1 MKERYRR
8 GWGRVCYFLH
18 YQCPLLDGSRSQSK
32 GPLGY
37 PLWAVNLR
45 SPVTPQHLDQNK
57 KDEGG
62 QTGRFLGLE
71 EFVGAI

>member
-1 MKERYRR
+1 MKERSKR

-18 YQCPLLDGSRSQSK
+18 YQCPLLEGSGSQNK
-32 GPLGY
+32 GPLGC

-57 KDEGG
+57 KGECS

-71 EFVGAI
+71 GFVGAI